1 MGYTLPGWLDD
12 VLDFIG
18 INFPNVDEDDYREM
32 ATAMRDFADK
42 FEGHGADAHKAVE
55 RILTTSHGWA
65 VDSMEKHWSQ
75 VKAGHLDKVPELA
88 RLFADACDIIAD
100 IIFGMKTKAEAEL
113 AVMAGTV
120 GASAALAVFTGGL
133 SALVG
138 AAEVTALR
146 QVVKRLIDE
155 AVDRIV
161 DELIARVTE
170 PVNAKLEAMV
180 EDMVLNLAE
189 GAFSL
194 PPGPGGAPGGGGHGG
209 GHGGMQLASAGGA
222 GAMELASASGSPGM
236 GDLHIDHEEFES
248 GAGKLSF
255 HGGELHLNSSAALG
269 RAKGA
274 FGRTHGKDPFTQ
286 TFDSIL
292 EGGLHGCAKAVDKI
306 GHHLA
311 KTVPDRTKAVSR
323 LHRDTDDEVGR
334 AAKRVK
340 TGKDGEDAET
350 RTYLLHADGSVQK
363 LHSDGGT
370 ATLDDHDKKRLTG
383 IVGDDGRFY
392 LPSTAQEKKE
402 FHAESKHPGRANSQK
417 LKDPSGNDLAQ
428 ATQAARVARKDGGG
442 TNYAAGR
449 YLDADGRESIL
460 VGYSNKR
467 GHSERMIGFPI
478 LHSGNKERLQE
489 IFTERE
495 PCRKNPVCSRWL
507 DYHFGSDLKVTHA
520 ADYYDATGKTTNKEH
535 TQYLNGLKKKL
546 SLS

>member
-55 RILTTSHGWA
+55 RVLSTSHGWA

-100 IIFGMKTKAEAEL
+100 IVFGMKTKAEAEL
-113 AVMAGTV
+113 AVMAGSI

-133 SALVG
+133 SALFG

-161 DELIARVTE
+161 DELIARVSE

-194 PPGPGGAPGGGGHGG
+194 PPDSGTGPGGMRLASAGGA
-209 GHGGMQLASAGGA
+209 GGMQLASA
-222 GAMELASASGSPGM
+222 SGSGAM

-255 HGGELHLNSSAALG
+255 HGNELHLNSSAALG

-311 KTVPDRTKAVSR
+311 EVVPDRTKAVSR
-323 LHRDTDDEVGR
+323 KHRDTDDEVGQ

-340 TGKDGEDAET
+340 TEKDGDGKDV
-350 RTYLLHADGSVQK
+350 RTYLLSTDGDVRRLHTDGGLHDLDETDRNRLHGVLDADGRAWRPQTRRHQEDTKVPNT
-363 LHSDGGT
+363 HP
-370 ATLDDHDKKRLTG
+370 DK
-383 IVGDDGRFY
+383 VV
-392 LPSTAQEKKE
+392 STKV
-402 FHAESKHPGRANSQK
+402 
-417 LKDPSGNDLAQ
+417 DPYTDELGK
-428 ATQAARVARKDGGG
+428 ATQLARYARNDYDGN
-442 TNYAAGR
+442 NYAAGR
-449 YLDADGRESIL
+449 YIDPDGRGTSIL
-460 VGYSNKR
+460 VGYSED
-467 GHSERMIGFPI
+467 GMHSERSIGYPL
-478 LHSGNKERLQE
+478 LHRGTQKGLSEV
-489 IFTERE
+489 FTERQ
-495 PCRKNPVCSRWL
+495 PCQKKPSCDRWL
-507 DYHFGSDLKVTHA
+507 NHRFPDTTTVHHTSS
-520 ADYYDATGKTTNKEH
+520 YDQSLPRHVRDKEH
-535 TQYLNGLKKKL
+535 KAYRLELKAHHGR
-546 SLS
+546 